1 MEFANDPIARRIREA
16 AGRGTLSHALLFS
29 GSGDRIAAAQ
39 YAAAA
44 MECQGG
50 GQKPCGTC
58 PACRKVFSGIHPDV
72 ITVRDEAHKNLS
84 VDTVRQIRAD
94 AYIRPNEGAR
104 KVYIFPDCT
113 ILTEQDQNV
122 LLKIVEEGPPY
133 AAFLFCAENSSV
145 VLQTLRSR
153 CVELKLHPAV
163 TVEKESSEAGVE
175 LCRLL
180 AAGKRG
186 TVTELMVR
194 LEKKR
199 LDRDGLAA
207 MLDQARTLLA
217 AALLG
222 CERKQATKALPR
234 LVMGYDEYRPYTYT
248 DEDGHSAGIDVEIAT
263 EACRRLGRQ
272 PVFLR
277 INWSMRD
284 TCLKNRTVDCLW
296 CSYSMNGREED
307 YDWAGPYVLGRQ
319 VVAVR
324 TSSDIYTLADLAD
337 KTLVVQSTTKP
348 EELFLDAAANG
359 LPQLRAVYSLQDR
372 DLIYTTLIKGYAD
385 ALAAHE
391 SAIRQF
397 MKDYSVEYR
406 ILAEPLMQAD
416 LGVAFAKDRADD
428 LPQRLTE
435 TFREM
440 LADGTTREIV
450 SRYLDEPD
458 HYLEGMGGSSDD

>member
-1 MEFANDPIARRIREA
+1 MNARSRRL
-16 AGRGTLSHALLFS
+16 RFFSLALAVL
-29 GSGDRIAAAQ
+29 GLC
-39 YAAAA
+39 
-44 MECQGG
+44 M
-50 GQKPCGTC
+50 
-58 PACRKVFSGIHPDV
+58 
-72 ITVRDEAHKNLS
+72 
-84 VDTVRQIRAD
+84 
-94 AYIRPNEGAR
+94 
-104 KVYIFPDCT
+104 
-113 ILTEQDQNV
+113 V
-122 LLKIVEEGPPY
+122 LLCGCRPAEEKADSSPAELPVIVVGSDNY
-133 AAFLFCAENSSV
+133 RR
-145 VLQTLRSR
+145 Q
-153 CVELKLHPAV
+153 
-163 TVEKESSEAGVE
+163 
-175 LCRLL
+175 
-180 AAGKRG
+180 
-186 TVTELMVR
+186 
-194 LEKKR
+194 
-199 LDRDGLAA
+199 
-207 MLDQARTLLA
+207 
-217 AALLG
+217 
-222 CERKQATKALPR
+222 
-234 LVMGYDEYRPYTYT
+234 DEYT
-248 DEDGHSAGIDVEIAT
+248 
-263 EACRRLGRQ
+263 
-272 PVFLR
+272 
-277 INWSMRD
+277 
-284 TCLKNRTVDCLW
+284 
-296 CSYSMNGREED
+296 
-307 YDWAGPYVLGRQ
+307 WAGPYLHSRQ

-348 EELFLDAAANG
+348 EKLFLDAAANG

>member
-1 MEFANDPIARRIREA
+1 MPMTPLPGGSGKPPDGEHFPTRCCFPA
-16 AGRGTLSHALLFS
+16 AGTGSPPRSTLLRPWSV
-29 GSGDRIAAAQ
+29 RAADKSPA
-39 YAAAA
+39 
-44 MECQGG
+44 
-50 GQKPCGTC
+50 GTC

-217 AALLG
+217 AALLAQYG
-222 CERKQATKALPR
+222 QSPE
-234 LVMGYDEYRPYTYT
+234 
-248 DEDGHSAGIDVEIAT
+248 
-263 EACRRLGRQ
+263 
-272 PVFLR
+272 
-277 INWSMRD
+277 
-284 TCLKNRTVDCLW
+284 
-296 CSYSMNGREED
+296 
-307 YDWAGPYVLGRQ
+307 GP
-319 VVAVR
+319 
-324 TSSDIYTLADLAD
+324 
-337 KTLVVQSTTKP
+337 
-348 EELFLDAAANG
+348 DAA
-359 LPQLRAVYSLQDR
+359 SL
-372 DLIYTTLIKGYAD
+372 
-385 ALAAHE
+385 
-391 SAIRQF
+391 SN
-397 MKDYSVEYR
+397 
-406 ILAEPLMQAD
+406 
-416 LGVAFAKDRADD
+416 LGNA
-428 LPQRLTE
+428 
-435 TFREM
+435 
-440 LADGTTREIV
+440 
-450 SRYLDEPD
+450 
-458 HYLEGMGGSSDD
+458 